1 MIPVLISDFGG
12 VLTNPLQE
20 AFAAY
25 ERESGIPL
33 EELGIAMTE
42 IAKRE
47 GDNPLF
53 TLERGEIT
61 EAEFE
66 QVMQEQLSAQ
76 LGSGTKFV
84 DFADVYFQHLRPNE
98 PFLDLL
104 REYKSGGGRLVLLT
118 NNVREWQPRWR
129 AMLPIDELFEAVV
142 DSGFV
147 GFRKPESEI
156 FEVTWNQVAGLHRI
170 GKVRPSDC
178 LLVDDIEVNC
188 DAAIEFGFRAV
199 QYVDKANPLRHVR
212 AAIGF

>member
-33 EELGIAMTE
+33 TELGVAMSE
-42 IAKRE
+42 IAKRD

-53 TLERGEIT
+53 KLERGEMT
-61 EAEFE
+61 EVEFE
-66 QVMQEQLSAQ
+66 KTMQSQLRQQ
-76 LGSGTKFV
+76 LGAKTRFV
-84 DFADVYFQHLRPNE
+84 EFADIYFRHLRPNE
-98 PFLDLL
+98 PFLELL
-104 REYKSGGGRLVLLT
+104 REYKSSGGRLVLLT

-129 AMLPIDELFEAVV
+129 AMLPIDELFESVV

-156 FEVTWNQVAGLHRI
+156 FEVTWKNVAELPGI
-170 GKVRPSDC
+170 GNVNPNDC

-188 DAAIEFGFRAV
+188 SAAKVFGFQAV
-199 QYVDKANPLRHVR
+199 RYVDESNPLSEVR
-212 AAIGF
+212 TAIGF